1 MYLKEGRSY
10 KDREGS
16 IWICEQAS
24 VYDGGC
30 LWCRDER
37 GDRWLFTGD
46 GRYTYF
52 DNDHPY
58 DLVEELP

>member
-1 MYLKEGRSY
+1 MYLKEGRCY

-16 IWICEQAS
+16 LWTCEQAS
-24 VYDGGC
+24 VYDEGF

-37 GDRWLFTGD
+37 GDMWLFTGD
-46 GRYTYF
+46 GRYISSG
-52 DNDHPY
+52 NDHAY